1 MKRKE
6 IEGEGLPEEGE
17 ERQVKGKLWEGMDST
32 ELEKRTKE
40 RDM

>member
-6 IEGEGLPEEGE
+6 IEREGLPEEGE
-17 ERQVKGKLWEGMDST
+17 ERQVKGMLWKGLDST
-32 ELEKRTKE
+32 DVEKRMKE